1 MLVSGWHLTLE
12 DFTHTSGLLLPLE
25 DWDDLVMWAA
35 CSLKGSYR
43 WEPRSRAAGR
53 ALLWVLTLWPTQ
65 PPFAILP
72 LKSVFS
78 SHYTDVW
85 LTRLLQKRTTSW
97 LIYKWIILGSD
108 LPLFLEVYEWGFLC
122 FSWFACSVLGLPS
135 QGSKKTLGQK
145 LLGMLPSE
153 NSSKKTE
160 DQDNPQEVFKMLTEL
175 VSVFAF
181 SC

>member
-35 CSLKGSYR
+35 CSLEGSYR

-65 PPFAILP
+65 PPVCHPASQVCVLFP
-72 LKSVFS
+72 LHWCLTHQTSPEEN
-78 SHYTDVW
+78 HLLTD
-85 LTRLLQKRTTSW
+85 
-97 LIYKWIILGSD
+97 YKWIILGSD